1 MVDDGAGA
9 RPGGRH
15 RRHAPD
21 LGLYLDGGIAEALHR
36 AVVEPARAQGY
47 TRIWLLGISLGGMG
61 ALLHASAYAGQVEG
75 LVLLAPFLGTPGTIA
90 EIAQA
95 GGLAAWSAAR
105 SAAVE
110 TEKRMLVWLQN
121 FVAQLPSSPALY
133 LGYGS
138 GDRFAPGHR
147 MLAEQLP
154 GASVVTETGGHD
166 WKTWR
171 ALWQRILDT
180 GPFTTALDDTVRPPI
195 S

>member
-1 MVDDGAGA
+1 
-9 RPGGRH
+9 
-15 RRHAPD
+15 
-21 LGLYLDGGIAEALHR
+21 
-36 AVVEPARAQGY
+36 
-47 TRIWLLGISLGGMG
+47 MG

-90 EIAQA
+90 EVRQA

-121 FVAQLPSSPALY
+121 FVVQLPPSPALY

-138 GDRFAPGHR
+138 GDRFAPGHK

-154 GASVVTETGGHD
+154 DACVVTEAGGHD

-171 ALWQRILDT
+171 ALWQRILDSS
-180 GPFTTALDDTVRPPI
+180 PFTTALDDTARPPI